1 MTIEAMKQALK
12 ALDYAAEEVYSELD
26 DDIIGMARRDLRKA
40 IEQAEKQEPVM
51 WLREWSY
58 DGDAFG
64 SQVYDTESEC
74 LEDAAEDGGI
84 CSQLYKTPLK
94 DFEIEQAIREERGG
108 CHQIVWDYGYSRV
121 DNKDVQE
128 ACKILTKRIL
138 ARGKK

>member
-1 MTIEAMKQALK
+1 M
-12 ALDYAAEEVYSELD
+12 D
-26 DDIIGMARRDLRKA
+26 
-40 IEQAEKQEPVM
+40 KQEPVM

-74 LEDAAEDGGI
+74 LEDVAEDGGI
-84 CSQLYKTPLK
+84 CSPLYKTPLK
-94 DFEIEQAIREERGG
+94 DFEIEQAIREERGW

-121 DNKDVQE
+121 DNKDAQE
-128 ACKILTKRIL
+128 ACKILAKRIL